1 MASNATKMY
10 QIRQALK
17 SNARIKLYF
26 DPRQCDFSH
35 DFEGQKALYMIVDA
49 LVEDVVIAADSI
61 EVVIGKGWGKIPV
74 SSVFCAAGSDGR
86 FSGTWLEDADPFVRK
101 CVEAE
106 AEAPKATLPANVI
119 KVNFQTKRRM

>member
-1 MASNATKMY
+1 MASNATKLY
-10 QIRQALK
+10 LIRQALK
-17 SNARIKLYF
+17 SNARVKFYF

-35 DFEGQKALYMIVDA
+35 IFEGQQALYMIVDA
-49 LVEDVVIAADSI
+49 LVEDVVITADAI

-74 SSVFCAAGSDGR
+74 SCVFCAAGSESR

-106 AEAPKATLPANVI
+106 ADPKNKTLPENVI
-119 KVNFQTKRRM
+119 RFDFRRKVRL